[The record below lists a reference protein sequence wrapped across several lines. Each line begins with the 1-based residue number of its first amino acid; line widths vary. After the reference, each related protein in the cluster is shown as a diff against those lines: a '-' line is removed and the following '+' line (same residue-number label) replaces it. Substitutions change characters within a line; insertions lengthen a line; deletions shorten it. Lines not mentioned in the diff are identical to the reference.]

1 MHWLGY
7 LVIFVIAFSIKDVIR
22 KRSLNRFDNMAVL
35 SLEFSATFLIF
46 SLIALI
52 LEVPLELN
60 SYTLSFLGIGV
71 LHGLG
76 TVGKINAMNISL
88 SKTTLISKYTIV
100 FPMLLGFFFLGESAL
115 LAFNSVAGIFKIV
128 ALILFP
134 ISLYL
139 LQKGNNNDSK
149 KTSTIWLLSMAQF
162 FVFHA
167 FLEFLMKVN
176 VRPDAIIQAAVF
188 QRFSAATITL
198 LSAWISRAKFP
209 LTKQL
214 FGISTGNGLLISI
227 SYFST
232 MSALTTAPLLIYKPL
247 AKMLTLIIITSFG
260 LFVFGEHR
268 QITQRNK
275 WGYLAT
281 GLGVILLIISEI
293 IDLSVH

>member
-7 LVIFVIAFSIKDVIR
+7 LTIYVIVFSIKDVIR

-46 SLIALI
+46 YFIASVLKISLD
-52 LEVPLELN
+52 LN

-76 TVGKINAMNISL
+76 TVGKVNAMNISL
-88 SKTTLISKYTIV
+88 SKTALISKYNII
-100 FPMLLGFFFLGESAL
+100 FPMLLGFFFLGESTL
-115 LAFNSVAGIFKIV
+115 LNFHSTAGILKIL

-139 LQKGNNNDSK
+139 LQKINGDKNN
-149 KTSTIWLLSMAQF
+149 KTSRVWLIGMAQF
-162 FVFHA
+162 FIFHA
-167 FLEFLMKVN
+167 TLDYFMKTN
-176 VRPDAIIQAAVF
+176 IKPDLIIQAAVF
-188 QRFSAATITL
+188 QRLSAAVIAL
-198 LSAWISRAKFP
+198 IAAWISKAKFP

-214 FGISTGNGLLISI
+214 FGISAGNGLLIST
-227 SYFST
+227 SYFCT
-232 MSALTTAPLLIYKPL
+232 LSALTTAPLIIYKPL
-247 AKMLTLIIITSFG
+247 TKMLTLIIITFSG
-260 LFVFGEHR
+260 LFIFGEYKK
-268 QITQRNK
+268 ITSRNK

-293 IDLSVH
+293 IGLSA